1 MFKPLL
7 KIVNEA
13 ILVRTTRSKGV
24 TQKSVLFGEAYSEV
38 RAFWGKVTQKSVLF
52 RGKAYNAVGV
62 LFYNN

>member
-13 ILVRTTRSKGV
+13 IQVRAMRSKGV

-38 RAFWGKVTQKSVLF
+38 RAF
-52 RGKAYNAVGV
+52 
-62 LFYNN
+62 